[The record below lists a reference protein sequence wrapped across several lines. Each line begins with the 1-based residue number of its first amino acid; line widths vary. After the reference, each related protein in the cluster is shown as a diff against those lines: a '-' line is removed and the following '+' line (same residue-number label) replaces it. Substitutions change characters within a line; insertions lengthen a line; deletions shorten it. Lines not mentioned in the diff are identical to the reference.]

1 MLFFSQDMSNT
12 CRTTRDKQ
20 NNEGPIL
27 SLFTDICDYLIAN
40 ARMPKLVHDLQ
51 PFQTLKVYKQIQK
64 QTRAEYI
71 DPYRPP
77 YDHIIHFWN
86 SLHHYLRWEYLHLP
100 APGVTSSDVYQSSTP
115 TCPNLPQSNHPDK
128 ILDGIY
134 KSTDSTRLRSPS
146 FYPRFFLEIQSNTW
160 LVDISQIGSFPQV
173 GIDMKNIGNHHPVTV
188 LPLPHA
194 TLPGETHCFTPKISQ
209 VRLGGINILWKATHT
224 DNSTSYLGKKKW
236 QPRNRCGSFYRRF
249 VLFCFVIECMCV

>member
-1 MLFFSQDMSNT
+1 MSNT

-100 APGVTSSDVYQSSTP
+100 APRVTSSDV
-115 TCPNLPQSNHPDK
+115 K
-128 ILDGIY
+128 I
-134 KSTDSTRLRSPS
+134 R
-146 FYPRFFLEIQSNTW
+146 
-160 LVDISQIGSFPQV
+160 
-173 GIDMKNIGNHHPVTV
+173 
-188 LPLPHA
+188 
-194 TLPGETHCFTPKISQ
+194 
-209 VRLGGINILWKATHT
+209 
-224 DNSTSYLGKKKW
+224 
-236 QPRNRCGSFYRRF
+236 
-249 VLFCFVIECMCV
+249 